1 MGLILCIETSTEVCS
16 VCLSKDG
23 IAVTTKEINEPNKHA
38 SLLSPLIDEVLK
50 TSGHTFNQLD
60 AVAVSKGPGS
70 YTGLR
75 VGVSTAK
82 GLCYGLDKPL
92 IAVPTLQA
100 LAALAQKQISTEN
113 SYLLIPMID
122 ARRMEVF
129 TATYNHL
136 LEETT
141 ATHAHII
148 DENSFA
154 SQQLSSYFF
163 GNGAA
168 KCVATLTHPNLHYVA
183 NIQCSASGM
192 SALAEAAFEEKRF
205 EDVAYFEPYYLKD
218 FVGTTPKNK

>member
-1 MGLILCIETSTEVCS
+1 MGLILCIETATEVCS

-23 IAVTTKEINEPNKHA
+23 IVVMTKEINEPNKHA
-38 SLLSPLIDEVLK
+38 SLLSLLIDEVLK
-50 TSGHTFNQLD
+50 TSGHTFKELD

-82 GLCYGLDKPL
+82 GLCYALDKPL

-100 LAALAQKQISTEN
+100 LASLAQKQISTEG

-129 TATYNHL
+129 TATYNYL

-141 ATHAHII
+141 ATLAHII
-148 DENSFA
+148 DESSFA
-154 SQQLSSYFF
+154 SQQLPSYYF

-168 KCVATLTHPNLHYVA
+168 KCVATLTHPNLHYLE

-192 SALAEAAFEEKRF
+192 AALAEAAFEEKRF

-218 FVGTTPKNK
+218 FVGTTPKKI

>member
-23 IAVTTKEINEPNKHA
+23 VAVTTKEINEPNKHA
-38 SLLSPLIDEVLK
+38 SLLSPLIEEVLK
-50 TSGHTFNQLD
+50 TSGRTFNQLD

-75 VGVSTAK
+75 VGISTAK
-82 GLCYGLDKPL
+82 GLCYALDKPL

-168 KCVATLTHPNLHYVA
+168 KCVATLTHPDLHYMA

-192 SALAEAAFEEKRF
+192 AALAEAAFEEKRF

>member
-1 MGLILCIETSTEVCS
+1 MGLILCIETATEVCS
-16 VCLSKDG
+16 VCLSRDG
-23 IAVTTKEINEPNKHA
+23 HAWAVKEITEPNRHA
-38 SLLSPLIDEVLK
+38 SLLSPLIDEILK
-50 TSGHTFNQLD
+50 ENGHSFNQLD

-75 VGVSTAK
+75 VGVSTTK
-82 GLCYGLDKPL
+82 GLCYALDKPL

-100 LAALAQKQISTEN
+100 LAALAQKQISSKEPYT
-113 SYLLIPMID
+113 LIPMID

-129 TATYNHL
+129 TAAYNHL
-136 LEETT
+136 LEEST

-148 DENSFA
+148 DESSFA
-154 SQQLSSYFF
+154 SQQLPSYYF

-168 KCVATLTHPNLHYVA
+168 KCVATLTHPNLHYLA

-192 SALAEAAFEEKRF
+192 AALAEAAFIKQRF
-205 EDVAYFEPYYLKD
+205 EDVAYVEPYYLKD